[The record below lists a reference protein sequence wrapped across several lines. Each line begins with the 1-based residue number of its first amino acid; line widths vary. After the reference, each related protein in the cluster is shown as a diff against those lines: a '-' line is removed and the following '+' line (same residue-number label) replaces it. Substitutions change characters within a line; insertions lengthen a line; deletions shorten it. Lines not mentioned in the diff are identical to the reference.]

1 MPRKAEFMKKILILI
16 GLLLCAGSTALD
28 FEDLVQEMDCPFPLR
43 ANLECFCVAHKLFGV
58 WMEKDG
64 NLIPYPKHIKP
75 SLRIEHA
82 GKTRHQVRF
91 VKITWQ
97 GGSLWESKS
106 ATGPWECLDSFNVAD
121 ENGVFDWTRGAFVL
135 DKDYEWP
142 ENYPNQVF
150 FKLVP
155 FETSP

>member
-43 ANLECFCVAHKLFGV
+43 ANLECFCVAHKLHGV
-58 WMEKDG
+58 WMKKDG

-82 GKTRHQVRF
+82 GKQRF

-106 ATGPWECLDSFNVAD
+106 ATGPWECIDFNVAD
-121 ENGVFDWTRGAFVL
+121 ENGVFYWNRLAFVL
-135 DKDYEWP
+135 DKDDYEWP
-142 ENYPNQVF
+142 ENCVLYPNQVF

-155 FETSP
+155 FETSH